1 MRGIALVAL
10 VAFAWP
16 QLARAEDPWK
26 IGVTEQQRVTAQKFL
41 EAGNTLF
48 LEKKYPEALK
58 QYEAAVGAWNHP
70 AIRFNIVRCLIQLER
85 PAEAFDALEAAL
97 VYGAA
102 PLEDSVYTEALAYR
116 KLLANQIAHLDVSCT
131 QAGTRVSIDGQIVI
145 ASCPGKA
152 SQRVKP
158 GSHQLV
164 GVKEGYLTQTID
176 AKVIGGEHETL
187 EVELVPLSNAAR
199 VTRRWAT
206 WKPWLLFSSGLAL
219 VGIGGGLQYIASS
232 NLDSYDRQ
240 ITADCA
246 ARACNPA
253 TNPAVAQLVA
263 DRDRA
268 LVENKVALVSIGV
281 GAAATLTGVVLL
293 YMNRVHTVY
302 ERTRLEI
309 TPANSGATVTIMGE
323 F

>member
-164 GVKEGYLTQTID
+164 GVTGGCAAALAHARTGELAPIVHARIHDEGDRRIVTMPMEAIHL
-176 AKVIGGEHETL
+176 
-187 EVELVPLSNAAR
+187 P
-199 VTRRWAT
+199 TRRAGLDRDPGWI
-206 WKPWLLFSSGLAL
+206 PWLQRHL
-219 VGIGGGLQYIASS
+219 V
-232 NLDSYDRQ
+232 
-240 ITADCA
+240 
-246 ARACNPA
+246 
-253 TNPAVAQLVA
+253 LVF
-263 DRDRA
+263 
-268 LVENKVALVSIGV
+268 E
-281 GAAATLTGVVLL
+281 
-293 YMNRVHTVY
+293 
-302 ERTRLEI
+302 E
-309 TPANSGATVTIMGE
+309 
-323 F
+323 